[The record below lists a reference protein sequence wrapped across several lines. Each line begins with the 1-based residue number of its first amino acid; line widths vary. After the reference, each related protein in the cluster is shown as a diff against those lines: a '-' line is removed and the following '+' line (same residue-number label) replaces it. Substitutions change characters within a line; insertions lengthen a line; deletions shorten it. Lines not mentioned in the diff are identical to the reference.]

1 MHHTGPAGNRCSC
14 ISDNRHGFR
23 GEGDLSCRFAVG
35 DRNDPN
41 TPGYSSA
48 EKEGNLLFPANFT
61 SIRCGFPDCPSLA
74 EGDRIGDE
82 GDRSLADGDRIGTD
96 GDRSLA
102 EGDRIGTESSG
113 RRGPTGAD
121 TRHQLPAQQILRKIT
136 VR

>member
-14 ISDNRHGFR
+14 ISDKHHGFR

-61 SIRCGFPDCPSLA
+61 SIRCGFSDYPSLA
-74 EGDRIGDE
+74 E
-82 GDRSLADGDRIGTD
+82 GDRIGTD

-102 EGDRIGTESSG
+102 EGNRIATDSSG
-113 RRGPTGAD
+113 CRGPTGAD
-121 TRHQLPAQQILRKIT
+121 MRHELPAQQIL
-136 VR
+136 